1 MANSAQAIKR
11 VRQNNGRST
20 ENQKHVSK
28 MRTAI
33 KNFNQAVENDADNKT
48 ELLQEA
54 HRLLDRAANHGLIHK
69 NKANRTKSAL
79 ASKLN
84 G

>member
-11 VRQNNGRST
+11 VRQNEVRRS
-20 ENQKHVSK
+20 ENQKHMSK

-33 KNFNQAVENDADNKT
+33 KSFYQAVENDADNKD
-48 ELLQEA
+48 ELLRDA

-69 NKANRTKSAL
+69 NKANRTKANL

-84 G
+84 S